1 MARQIKL
8 GCSTLLFGGHLLDD
22 ALDGI
27 KKAGYAA
34 VELCCIPGMAEH
46 FSTILTPEALK
57 KVKQKVADR
66 GLVIESLGASGAA
79 GNLDSVKRVLAAAAI
94 LGAPAITTATGGKSD
109 DEASFAEVVKQWKD
123 YAKAAADANVKLSVK
138 PHVRSA
144 VYHGPSSLRF
154 LKELDTQWVGIN
166 YDPTHIYRTPSNED
180 PVATYKQLAP
190 HILTTRFRDC
200 AGRELN
206 IGPVDK
212 QVCGCGVLDIPAY
225 FAVLA
230 DAPNIQYV
238 TLEIVGASVLELA
251 KVQDVIERCA
261 KYVHE
266 KNLLKA

>member
-22 ALDGI
+22 ALSGI

-57 KVKQKVADR
+57 NVKKKVSDH
-66 GLVIESLGASGAA
+66 GLALESIGASGAC
-79 GNLDSVKRVLAAAAI
+79 GNIDSLKRVLNAAAV
-94 LGAPAITTATGGKSD
+94 LGAPAITTATGGTSD
-109 DEASFAEVVKQWKD
+109 DEKSFTEIVTTWRE
-123 YAKAAADANVKLSVK
+123 YAKAAAETKVKLSVK

-144 VYHGPSSLRF
+144 VYHAPTSLRF
-154 LKELDTQWVGIN
+154 LRELDSPWVGIN
-166 YDPTHIYRTPSNED
+166 FDPTHIYRTPSNED
-180 PVATYKQLAP
+180 PIASYTALAP
-190 HILTTRFRDC
+190 HIFTTRFRDC

-212 QVCGCGVLDIPAY
+212 QICGNGVLDIPGY
-225 FAVLA
+225 FKVLSQ
-230 DAPNIQYV
+230 APNIEYV
-238 TLEIVGASVLELA
+238 TLEIVGASVLELS

-261 KYVHE
+261 KYVHD
-266 KNLLKA
+266 KHLL